1 MLSFIVIVVIFIS
14 YLILQKDNQNSS
26 KFLAAT
32 LIAYTL
38 TIFWMILY
46 LSKDSYYYNI
56 VNNYFSLPK
65 PIWKQLMFADIPRN
79 LIIRLLNF
87 SSLAVIYFGY
97 LFSISFRNRNKVN
110 KKFEF
115 SKIVLIVLCIQLIT
129 YDPGLYF
136 YTYRAVYPQFF
147 NIIALRKIMDIYHQ
161 ITITFNI
168 GVILLSIVQLYR
180 SYLEVHR
187 LEFIRNYLMGEG
199 ICYILMMISYVII
212 FWFSP
217 SQLTNV
223 SKIADYV
230 TYLTVPLSQN
240 RIIFTMYPYYLLI
253 TMILCA
259 YFIYG
264 LIKIQKQ
271 MNNKEFSIKKQIDAA
286 DTTSK
291 IFCHY
296 MKNEILAIQ
305 SEIELMSET
314 AENADGIKEVLN
326 RCNHLYE
333 RLDTIHRGTKKT
345 KLNLVE
351 TDMGSYMN
359 RLLENMKINFRNCT
373 LKFRIEDTNASVMMD
388 SMYFE
393 QAIKNIIENALD
405 AMETTPKD
413 RKDLVITVQKA
424 SNWIVLCI
432 EDQGIGIPKENMKNI
447 FTPLYSS
454 KPIAKH
460 WGVGLSLA
468 HRIIMAHGGKIEVES
483 VQNSGTVFRIFLPD
497 MGKFLGLSKSIQEG
511 I

>member
-1 MLSFIVIVVIFIS
+1 MFSFILIVVIIIS
-14 YLILQKDNQNSS
+14 YLIIQKDNQNSS

-32 LIAYTL
+32 LIAYSL
-38 TIFWMILY
+38 TIFCMILY

-65 PIWKQLMFADIPRN
+65 AVWKQLMFSDIPRN

-97 LFSISFRNRNKVN
+97 HFAISFRKRRSGC
-110 KKFEF
+110 KKIDFGK
-115 SKIVLIVLCIQLIT
+115 SLLVLLGIQWIA
-129 YDPGLYF
+129 YDPGIYYF
-136 YTYRAVYPQFF
+136 IYRLIYPRVLDIVTLRMVMALFH
-147 NIIALRKIMDIYHQ
+147 NMTIALNVGI
-161 ITITFNI
+161 
-168 GVILLSIVQLYR
+168 ILYGIFQLYR
-180 SYLEVHR
+180 SYLEVYR

-199 ICYILMMISYVII
+199 ICYTLIMISYVLI

-223 SKIADYV
+223 SKIANYV
-230 TYLTVPLSQN
+230 TYLSVPLSQN

-253 TMILCA
+253 TIILCA

-264 LIKIQKQ
+264 LIKIQTR
-271 MNNKEFSIKKQIDAA
+271 MINKEFTIKKQIDAA

-305 SEIELMSET
+305 SEIELLEGTS
-314 AENADGIKEVLN
+314 ENAEGIKEVLN

-351 TDMGSYMN
+351 THMGHYMQQM
-359 RLLENMKINFRNCT
+359 LGNMKISFRNCR
-373 LKFRIEDTNASVMMD
+373 LKFHIEDENASVMMD
-388 SMYFE
+388 HMYFE
-393 QAIKNIIENALD
+393 QAVKNIVDNALD
-405 AMETTPKD
+405 AMESTAPD
-413 RKDLVITVQKA
+413 RKELGIRVQKV

-432 EDQGIGIPKENMKNI
+432 EDQGVGIPKDNMKNI

-483 VQNSGTVFRIFLPD
+483 VEDVGTVFRIFMPD
-497 MGKFLGLSKSIQEG
+497 MGKYIGLSKAIREE